1 MVVFCFPRI
10 VSFSDE
16 GIIILRLNVSVP
28 STILSL
34 FIGGMLIVV
43 LLVPAVKV
51 ALIGVEV

>member
-1 MVVFCFPRI
+1 MVVFCFPR
-10 VSFSDE
+10 VALFSDE